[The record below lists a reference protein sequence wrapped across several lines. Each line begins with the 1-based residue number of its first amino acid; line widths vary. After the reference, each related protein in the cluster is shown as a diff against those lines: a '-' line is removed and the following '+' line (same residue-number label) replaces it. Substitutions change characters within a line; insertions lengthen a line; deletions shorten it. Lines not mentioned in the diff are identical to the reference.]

1 MKTGVDGKFP
11 SIARHAPYL
20 SRHPL
25 TVHHASLNYWL
36 IGKEQYSVSSTKQ
49 PSVHF
54 LCCRFVQP
62 LACPFYPYPTWQSI
76 CCAQWPRWWQLR
88 RWWYRDGARLLYP
101 EASHDIDPPGLLSR
115 YFSPSHLAMIGIW
128 SEDDWPLLGDTVKQ
142 TNKQTNKQKIND
154 KPKTK
159 KTITFPA
166 QGVGVR
172 ISSDEEDQIWVNPR
186 PPPPP
191 PKKSPWTKN
200 LPPKI
205 PWWISE
211 PWKFPGSIKWYSTK
225 KRKTLEIEYS
235 CLFNHHASWSYLFR
249 I

>member
-1 MKTGVDGKFP
+1 MILIQAKENPLWQTENKFIRMAEKCIKIRSQYVCSAIYNTQSRRDSKTEGYGQEISRCKFEKRSRVALNRLGLLLANTSQVKTG
-11 SIARHAPYL
+11 ARHAPYL

-49 PSVHF
+49 SSVHF

-76 CCAQWPRWWQLR
+76 CYAQWPRWWQLR

-128 SEDDWPLLGDTVKQ
+128 SEDDWPLPGDTVKQ
-142 TNKQTNKQKIND
+142 TNKK
-154 KPKTK
+154 
-159 KTITFPA
+159 
-166 QGVGVR
+166 
-172 ISSDEEDQIWVNPR
+172 
-186 PPPPP
+186 
-191 PKKSPWTKN
+191 
-200 LPPKI
+200 
-205 PWWISE
+205 
-211 PWKFPGSIKWYSTK
+211 
-225 KRKTLEIEYS
+225 
-235 CLFNHHASWSYLFR
+235 
-249 I
+249 